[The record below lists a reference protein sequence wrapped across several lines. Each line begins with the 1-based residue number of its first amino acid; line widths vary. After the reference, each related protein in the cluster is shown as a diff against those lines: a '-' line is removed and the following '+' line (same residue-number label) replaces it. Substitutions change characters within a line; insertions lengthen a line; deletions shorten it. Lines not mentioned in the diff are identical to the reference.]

1 MKRFLY
7 LLIAF
12 AITLSACSGKKYG
25 HYRYTNKQ
33 KTKTTRVKKH
43 AKKDVVAIPLK
54 KEDSFIDLV
63 DNNIAVNDSLK
74 LQSHSNKSK
83 KKLNEGA
90 STRNSRQ
97 VQGKNH
103 KLKNEENELL
113 KPKNKVDDDEIVE
126 NKLAKTAFILAI
138 AALLLTLIGIAFAP
152 LFILAVAA
160 GLAAF
165 IVGMVALKQIG
176 KTPNMY
182 NNRDKAVFAVVI
194 GAIFLVAILLLII
207 ILLIF
212 LLILLRFR

>member
-43 AKKDVVAIPLK
+43 AKKDVVTIALK
-54 KEDSFIDLV
+54 KEDTFIDIV

-74 LQSHSNKSK
+74 LQSHSSK
-83 KKLNEGA
+83 GEKKLNGET
-90 STRNSRQ
+90 SDRNKRQ
-97 VQGKNH
+97 IQGKNR
-103 KLKNEENELL
+103 KLKNEEKELL
-113 KPKNKVDDDEIVE
+113 KPKNEVDDDEVVE
-126 NKLAKTAFILAI
+126 NKLAKAAFVLSISAVILTLVGLAI
-138 AALLLTLIGIAFAP
+138 TPLL
-152 LFILAVAA
+152 ILAVAA

-165 IVGMVALKQIG
+165 IVGVVALKQIG
-176 KTPNMY
+176 RAPNMY
-182 NNRDKAVFAVVI
+182 SNRDKAVFAVVI